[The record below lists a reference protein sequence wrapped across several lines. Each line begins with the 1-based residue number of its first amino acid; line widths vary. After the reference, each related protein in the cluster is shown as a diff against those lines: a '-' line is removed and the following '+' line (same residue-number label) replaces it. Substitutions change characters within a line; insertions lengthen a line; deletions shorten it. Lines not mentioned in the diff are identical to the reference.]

1 MSQNL
6 TREEHLA
13 AIKKA
18 DREYYELD
26 DPTLADEEYDALR
39 RDYID
44 KYGAE
49 DLNYVPGAA
58 AGDFDKFN
66 HPFPVT
72 SLSKWTKGVDAEAD
86 LIKKVEELWP
96 VVMQPKFDGLT
107 VVAYPHEDGSC
118 RFVTR
123 GLGGRIGEVLPNF
136 ISKYEGAGVNNSG
149 YAIRGEVYITQ
160 ENFAR
165 MNEQLKA
172 AGEEPMKNMRNA
184 AAGILRRKIRSPFV
198 DYLSYVC
205 YEIPGEDVT
214 PREAQQIIADR
225 TKFTAAEMKELTSA
239 TVALSEIDSY
249 YEFLKGQDDIPIDG
263 IVIKSCQENSLEKYG
278 FTAHHPRNGFAYKAL
293 SEKFVTVVRDVIW
306 QMGRRKATPVAIV
319 DPVEIDGATVTRA
332 SLHNAAM
339 IKELG
344 LAIGATVEIHK
355 ANEIIPQI
363 TRVLEPGDKEITLA
377 VCPSCGGPLEE
388 VNGQQFC
395 NNPACDERIAQD
407 IAFVGSKDVLNID
420 GLSIETAR
428 KMVAYWKQQDTKAL
442 PVYTIMFT
450 FTTEMLMSLEGF
462 AQKSAEK
469 LYGNIQA
476 ASQNVEL
483 PRFIKALC
491 LPGIGNDVGKI
502 LADEYG
508 SLANLFMAMEKSEN
522 PQEML
527 QGINGIG
534 PKTAELV
541 ASDKFSAAVAL
552 LERHVTIAPY
562 EKQAVPAGDLAGKIF
577 VLTGK
582 MAHPRSYYVE
592 LIEKAGGKEGKSVT
606 GKTDYLVIQDV
617 NSTSSKA
624 VKAREAGTKLISP
637 EDLLIMLAE
646 ADK

>member
-1 MSQNL
+1 MASKDF
-6 TREEHLA
+6 ESFKH
-13 AIKKA
+13 
-18 DREYYELD
+18 
-26 DPTLADEEYDALR
+26 PT
-39 RDYID
+39 
-44 KYGAE
+44 
-49 DLNYVPGAA
+49 
-58 AGDFDKFN
+58 
-66 HPFPVT
+66 PVT
-72 SLSKWTKGVDAEAD
+72 SLAKIKAGD
-86 LIKKVEELWP
+86 LDELHRWREMLDTI
-96 VVMQPKFDGLT
+96 VIEPKFDGLT
-107 VVAYPHEDGSC
+107 VVAYPQNGKWI
-118 RFVTR
+118 FVTR
-123 GLGGRIGEVLPNF
+123 GSGVEGEILPNF
-136 ISKYEGAGVNNSG
+136 ISQYEQAEVWDGCR
-149 YAIRGEVYITQ
+149 YAIRGEAFLTQ
-160 ENFAR
+160 EAFDEIVVDQKAR
-165 MNEQLKA
+165 
-172 AGEEPMKNMRNA
+172 GEKPFKQIRNA
-184 AAGILRRKIRSPFV
+184 AAGILRSKERSRYI
-198 DYLSYVC
+198 DKLSYVC
-205 YEIPGEDVT
+205 YDVLDFDVSETQKNSFIEHNT
-214 PREAQQIIADR
+214 PFNNVDIFATFGSETSDEYVEEQI
-225 TKFTAAEMKELTSA
+225 KKCFKL
-239 TVALSEIDSY
+239 Y
-249 YEFLKGQDDIPIDG
+249 QDAGVPVDG
-263 IVIKSCQENSLEKYG
+263 VVIKTEMNASLQKLG
-278 FTAHHPRNGFAYKAL
+278 FTGHHPRNAVAWKPGRT
-293 SEKFVTVVRDVIW
+293 EVVTIVRDVIW
-306 QMGRRKATPVAIV
+306 QMGRGKATPVAV
-319 DPVEIDGATVTRA
+319 LDPVELDGTTVTRA

-344 LAIGATVEIHK
+344 VKIGAKVTVYK
-355 ANEIIPQI
+355 ANMIIPQI
-363 TRVLEPGDKEITLA
+363 GEVLEPGEKDIVLD
-377 VCPSCGGPLEE
+377 VCPACGGPLEE

-395 NNPACDERIAQD
+395 NNLACDERIAQD

-534 PKTAELV
+534 PKTAELI

-637 EDLLIMLAE
+637 ENLLIMLAE